1 MEEVF
6 CLALYE
12 SEKKG
17 EESVKKCLAVYES
30 VKRGEESV
38 RGACHGKWNIAF
50 YLLPLYKKNYVQKS
64 RINCTLDY
72 YEYHQN
78 NIIIRR
84 KVPIVLL
91 K

>member
-30 VKRGEESV
+30 VKKAEERYPAVPAGST
-38 RGACHGKWNIAF
+38 I
-50 YLLPLYKKNYVQKS
+50 S
-64 RINCTLDY
+64 TCTTIL
-72 YEYHQN
+72 
-78 NIIIRR
+78 
-84 KVPIVLL
+84 
-91 K
+91 

>member
-38 RGACHGKWNIAF
+38 CKER
-50 YLLPLYKKNYVQKS
+50 S
-64 RINCTLDY
+64 RREIPRCTG
-72 YEYHQN
+72 
-78 NIIIRR
+78 
-84 KVPIVLL
+84 
-91 K
+91 

>member
-30 VKRGEESV
+30 VKKAEERYPAVPGSTISTCTTV
-38 RGACHGKWNIAF
+38 
-50 YLLPLYKKNYVQKS
+50 VQ
-64 RINCTLDY
+64 
-72 YEYHQN
+72 YHS
-78 NIIIRR
+78 ISPYSEIRFF
-84 KVPIVLL
+84 
-91 K
+91 